1 MPARLIT
8 PIATV
13 ALAAG
18 LILSLQSQHK
28 TEAADRH
35 RHRDLQHYAVGAC
48 QRDNVLR
55 SRMNRNVHAIQVL
68 RSVVHQNVSIEAETD
83 PSAEARARWTAQR
96 DRLEQAIN
104 VREYQLTDCAAL
116 IKQALPD
123 R

>member
-68 RSVVHQNVSIEAETD
+68 RSVVHQNVSIAAETD
-83 PSAEARARWTAQR
+83 PSARLRWASQARKLEGVEAKHMPLVDCSELVKKGLPQR
-96 DRLEQAIN
+96 
-104 VREYQLTDCAAL
+104 
-116 IKQALPD
+116 
-123 R
+123 